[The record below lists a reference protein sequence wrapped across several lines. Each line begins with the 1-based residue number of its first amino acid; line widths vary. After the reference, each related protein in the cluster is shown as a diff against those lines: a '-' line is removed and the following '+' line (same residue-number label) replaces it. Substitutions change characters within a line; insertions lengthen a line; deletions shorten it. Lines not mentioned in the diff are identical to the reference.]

1 MGKIKSKL
9 KKQYRDLET
18 SVMFNL
24 RESINNSKTYSKFIA
39 EQKCIKVNIFDY
51 NELVMI
57 NGALSFLDSNGYGHP
72 IFTDCTLE
80 DLIDLVK
87 H

>member
-9 KKQYRDLET
+9 KKQYRDLEM
-18 SVMFNL
+18 SVLFNL
-24 RESINNSKTYSKFIA
+24 KVSINNSETYSKFIA

-51 NELVMI
+51 HELVMI
-57 NGALSFLDSNGYGHP
+57 NGALSFLDSNGYGHS